1 VGGAVRS
8 FHGEPAV
15 GRRVGREHLIPRS
28 FLDEMPAQARWRYV
42 GEIKRLHDVYS
53 VDGPFA
59 KGNPAVREQ
68 VDYVISEPPFA
79 EPYDEESV
87 ELRTLPSAA
96 RRSVPLWRRSPIG
109 LRPARSEPSQLV
121 LRLFAPD
128 DAAHYAKEWGAHLW
142 ELNAEGQHR
151 QARRDRRRMALSAP
165 WLALQLRTRAFL
177 RLRPGGGR

>member
-1 VGGAVRS
+1 GSRVGGAVRS

-96 RRSVPLWRRSPIG
+96 RRSVPLWRRS
-109 LRPARSEPSQLV
+109 SC
-121 LRLFAPD
+121 
-128 DAAHYAKEWGAHLW
+128 
-142 ELNAEGQHR
+142 
-151 QARRDRRRMALSAP
+151 SACSP
-165 WLALQLRTRAFL
+165 PTTLRTMRRSGVRICGSSTPRGSIGKPAGIV
-177 RLRPGGGR
+177 GGWR